1 MLALTEGVDEEGVSE
16 VVLLI
21 LLQLKL
27 ARTVLCPLAR
37 AVGEEEVSYSPKFEH
52 QAGAIR

>member
-1 MLALTEGVDEEGVSE
+1 MLALMEGVDKEGVSE

-27 ARTVLCPLAR
+27 ARMVLCPLAR
-37 AVGEEEVSYSPKFEH
+37 AVGEEEVSYSLQFKH
-52 QAGAIR
+52 QAGVI